1 MKKRLAGI
9 APPVIVLFVGA
20 CSFFETWQE
29 KLDRGVRESIPSEAT
44 CTKTEITVICQY
56 REAGFFYMRINR
68 TVELRLSPSES
79 NRETMRAFLPTFY
92 SIIAKIDFAPADV
105 TKCFAAS
112 EGQLENRAG
121 KLRCTRS
128 PSSFGDRFIAQL
140 NEPA

>member
-1 MKKRLAGI
+1 MKKRLTGI

-20 CSFFETWQE
+20 CSFFETWEE
-29 KLDRGVRESIPSEAT
+29 KLDRGVRESIPSEAP
-44 CTKTEITVICQY
+44 CTRTEITVICQD
-56 REAGFFYMRINR
+56 RNVGFFYMRINR
-68 TVELRLSPSES
+68 VVELQLSPSEN
-79 NRETMRAFLPTFY
+79 NREAMRAFLPTFY

-105 TKCFAAS
+105 TKCFAN

-140 NEPA
+140 NEPT